1 MDNAIVSLIEG
12 APWAAALIL
21 TIYLFLRA
29 EQMREERRDANAKE
43 KAQED
48 RAHDLALYHMRDN
61 HISVIVAK
69 MEAVYQLIA
78 KSLDEHEKADAER
91 YKKIGITQD
100 LLRIASQ
107 DAAKRK
113 KEREE

>member
-29 EQMREERRDANAKE
+29 EQQREERRDSNAKE

-48 RAHDLALYHMRDN
+48 RAHELVLYQMRDN
-61 HISVIVAK
+61 HINLIVAK
-69 MEAVYQLIA
+69 MEAIFQLIA
-78 KSLDEHEKADAER
+78 KSLEEHEEASAER
-91 YKKIGITQD
+91 YEKIGITQD
-100 LLRIASQ
+100 LVRLWREQ
-107 DAAKRK
+107 ENKRVK
-113 KEREE
+113 DKRE

>member
-1 MDNAIVSLIEG
+1 MNDALIKLIEG
-12 APWAAALIL
+12 APWAFALIL

-29 EQMREERRDANAKE
+29 EQQREERRDANAKE

-48 RAHDLALYHMRDN
+48 RAHDLVLYQMRDN
-61 HISVIVAK
+61 HIAVIVAK
-69 MEAVYQLIA
+69 MDAIFQLIS
-78 KSLDEHEKADAER
+78 KSLDEHENADAER
-91 YKKIGITQD
+91 YEKIGITQD